1 MSSWALGTLGPPDD
15 NILLPTA
22 IQPIKGRNTLENAI
36 RQALSSIQT
45 EDLMVEAMR
54 DLVKDEIKRYIRTK
68 LDENPEIKRQ
78 MNEAVRELMD
88 AKAREYY
95 ALARLAKNGVE
106 LGMEMMPPEMRE
118 RLSRDI
124 ASLIEKEMNQVFE
137 KM

>member
-1 MSSWALGTLGPPDD
+1 LGIVTLGPPDD

-22 IQPIKGRNTLENAI
+22 IQSIKGRNTLENAI

-45 EDLMVEAMR
+45 EDLLVEATR
-54 DLVKDEIKRYIRTK
+54 DLIKDEIKKYIRAK
-68 LDENPEIKRQ
+68 LDDNPEIKRQ

-124 ASLIEKEMNQVFE
+124 ASLIEKEMNRVFE

>member
-1 MSSWALGTLGPPDD
+1 V
-15 NILLPTA
+15 
-22 IQPIKGRNTLENAI
+22 ENAI

-45 EDLMVEAMR
+45 EDLLVEAMR
-54 DLVKDEIKRYIRTK
+54 DLVKDEIKKYIRAK
-68 LDENPEIKRQ
+68 LDDNPEIKRQ

-124 ASLIEKEMNQVFE
+124 ASLIEKEMNHVFE

>member
-1 MSSWALGTLGPPDD
+1 MSSWRLGTLGPPDD